1 VCAPFWRHLNI
12 IIQRVNFVLD
22 EYFEGDI
29 GVILGILESL
39 VKKEQQ

>member
-1 VCAPFWRHLNI
+1 
-12 IIQRVNFVLD
+12 VNFVLD